1 MHRAGRFRAGGLRNA
16 ERDLDGVQ
24 GGFVDSGGLVGR
36 GFIDGG
42 FIDGIFVNGCLIGGS
57 RGGFIGRTGGRVCRV
72 RGGAVRDRTGEDG
85 GFIRGRGCLDGCSGF
100 HAGEG
105 EGRAH
110 RRHRHQRDGRL

>member
-1 MHRAGRFRAGGLRNA
+1 MRKKGLFSVLTCTALAASVLAGCGTQSATSTASKAG
-16 ERDLDGVQ
+16 
-24 GGFVDSGGLVGR
+24 
-36 GFIDGG
+36 
-42 FIDGIFVNGCLIGGS
+42 
-57 RGGFIGRTGGRVCRV
+57 RV

-85 GFIRGRGCLDGCSGF
+85 GFIRGRGCLDGCGGF

>member
-1 MHRAGRFRAGGLRNA
+1 MRKKGLFSVLTCTALAASVLAGCGTQSATSTA
-16 ERDLDGVQ
+16 SKAV
-24 GGFVDSGGLVGR
+24 
-36 GFIDGG
+36 
-42 FIDGIFVNGCLIGGS
+42 IGGS

-85 GFIRGRGCLDGCSGF
+85 GFIRGRGCLDGCGGF

>member
-16 ERDLDGVQ
+16 ERYLYCVQ
-24 GGFVDSGGLVGR
+24 GGLVGR

-85 GFIRGRGCLDGCSGF
+85 GFIRGRGCLDGCGGF